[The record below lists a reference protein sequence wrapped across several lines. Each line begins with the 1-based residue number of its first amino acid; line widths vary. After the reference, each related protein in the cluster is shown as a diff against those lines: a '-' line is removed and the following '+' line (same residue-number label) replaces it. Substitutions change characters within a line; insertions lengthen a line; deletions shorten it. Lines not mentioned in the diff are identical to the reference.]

1 MGPSGSGK
9 TTLLT
14 LLGGLARPTD
24 GGSGSA
30 GGRSIGFVFQI
41 FNLIDSLSALGNV
54 LLLLLNLDGR
64 YGADAS
70 RRAAEILDRV
80 GLAERL
86 QHHPDELS
94 AGERQRVAIARA
106 LVNDPAV
113 ILADEPT
120 ASLDGERGL
129 AVMELLRAEA
139 TAGRAVAVVSH
150 DQRLARFA
158 DRRLEMHD
166 GCVTTADGR

>member
-1 MGPSGSGK
+1 MVPSGSGK

-30 GGRSIGFVFQI
+30 GGRSIGFVFQS
-41 FNLIDSLSALGNV
+41 FNLIDSLSALENV
-54 LLLLLNLDGR
+54 LLLLNLDGR

-94 AGERQRVAIARA
+94 AGERQRVAIARV

-139 TAGRAVAVVSH
+139 TVGRAVAVVSH

-158 DRRLEMHD
+158 DRRLEMYD